1 MRGYVVSSL
10 FDRDLAQGVR
20 AGPERV
26 IWAAESHQLLS
37 DDEMVESAWDL
48 GSG

>member
-26 IWAAESHQLLS
+26 VWAAKSHQLLS
-37 DDEMVESAWDL
+37 DDEVLGSPWDL